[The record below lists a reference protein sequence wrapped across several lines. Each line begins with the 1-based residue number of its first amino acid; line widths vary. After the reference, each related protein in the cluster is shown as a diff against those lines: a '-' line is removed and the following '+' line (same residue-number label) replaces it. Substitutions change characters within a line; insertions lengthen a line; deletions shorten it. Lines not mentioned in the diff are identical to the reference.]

1 MPEKILQPC
10 TKGLAHGATQLLM
23 VLVLLGASTLL
34 MLTVARTGILEQ
46 QMSVNEYRSKTL
58 RLAAE
63 TGLEHAIAWLGY
75 HLPDWDKTLDSQ
87 GRQTT
92 PLPEPTP
99 ISDDSYE
106 VDIRLRRTSP
116 YSPYVAIT
124 STATSASN
132 QVISLSVH
140 QFAAPNGGPIHPG
153 IDLPPLVIE
162 GCLGPSTGGAAL
174 YPRDWRD
181 RQPTGPAIQTRT
193 AATTGCIEPG
203 NLRLY
208 AGSIQYETFTG
219 SAWDYVFRK
228 SREEI
233 RALAEQEA
241 ETQTPG
247 MPGTFIMETGTNAY
261 YRSWGTPS
269 HPVVLIFS
277 ATAGC
282 PRFFGGATVY
292 GIVYIEGDCTGSN
305 GLGGLEV
312 YGTMVI
318 AGDVSTIRPGTRLH
332 HFSEVSGGP
341 LRFVPDGIATVPG
354 TWRDF

>member
-1 MPEKILQPC
+1 MPEKIHALC
-10 TKGLAHGATQLLM
+10 SSGLARGATQLLM
-23 VLVLLGASTLL
+23 VLVLLGASTVL

-63 TGLEHAIAWLGY
+63 AGLEHAIAWLGY

-87 GRQTT
+87 GWQTA
-92 PLPEPTP
+92 PLPAPTL
-99 ISDDSYE
+99 DDSYQ
-106 VDIRLRRTSP
+106 VDIHLRRTSV

-124 STATSASN
+124 STATNITN
-132 QVISLSVH
+132 QVISGSVR

-162 GCLGPSTGGAAL
+162 GCLGPSTGGATL
-174 YPRDWRD
+174 YPRDWRNH
-181 RQPTGPAIQTRT
+181 QPAGPAIQTKT

-208 AGSIQYETFTG
+208 AGPVQYETFAG

-233 RALAEQEA
+233 RVLAEQEA
-241 ETQTPG
+241 GAQASD
-247 MPGTFIMETGTNAY
+247 MPGTFIMETASNAY
-261 YRSWGTPS
+261 HRSWGTPS
-269 HPVVLIFS
+269 HPVVLIFT

-292 GIVYIEGDCTGSN
+292 GIVYIEGDCASSN
-305 GLGGLEV
+305 GLGNLEV
-312 YGTMVI
+312 YGTVVI
-318 AGDVSTIRPGTRLH
+318 AGDVSTIGPGTKLH